1 MITENI
7 FGIWNPTEKTLN
19 GFQAL
24 HSALAKHYALLDL
37 EISTLHND
45 RIQHQDS
52 FDIPTLLSDWQK
64 QLLSGS
70 SIAFFRPNPI
80 YSLDDSDAIPM
91 FSNGRIAVACLGVI
105 DNLSEMQEKLFSYG
119 YGFQTQNVAKTL
131 SYLFSRHLETGYVD
145 LAIARN
151 EVSPIDAMRSVMK
164 NLKGHFALM
173 VLVAKG
179 KWLMVGCRDY
189 PLVIGKDDPTVYF
202 GTDTETLAQFS
213 PSIFVSVSGK
223 TKPAI
228 FCATSS
234 QSEIISPVP
243 L

>member
-7 FGIWNPTEKTLN
+7 FGIWNPTEKTLT

-52 FDIPTLLSDWQK
+52 FDIPTLLSECTK
-64 QLLSGS
+64 QLLGGS
-70 SIAFFRPNPI
+70 SLAFFRPNPI
-80 YSLDDSDAIPM
+80 YSPDGSGAISL
-91 FSNGRIAVACLGVI
+91 FSNGRIAVTCIGVI

-119 YGFQTQNVAKTL
+119 YGFQTKNVAKTL
-131 SYLFSRHLETGYVD
+131 SYLFSRHLETGYV
-145 LAIARN
+145 
-151 EVSPIDAMRSVMK
+151 SPVEAMQAVMK
-164 NLKGHFALM
+164 SLKGRFVLM
-173 VLVAKG
+173 VLVVKG
-179 KWLMVGCRDY
+179 EWLMVGCRDY

-202 GTDTETLAQFS
+202 GTDTEALAQFS
-213 PSIFVSVSGK
+213 LSMISVSGK

-228 FCATSS
+228 FCTTSFK
-234 QSEIISPVP
+234 
-243 L
+243 